1 MGNIL
6 FCADRASLASPASL
20 GLADD
25 LLRERDWLEGRS
37 DAVEAR
43 ARLAQQ
49 PPIEEAWVASSDQM
63 GAVNLA
69 AALRRDDARIPL
81 YLVAEGLSGSEV
93 SRAQAAGVTGLLTP
107 DGLAR
112 RVAHEDRRR
121 LASAARA
128 AAVRAAEASARPL
141 GAGDDARLPI
151 VCAPRPPRDDGACA
165 WECDGGSDVED
176 PLPPPA
182 PAVEAGRLVD
192 VPGAPTAP
200 SGERASASSLSAA
213 DTAPLPPVVP
223 VAAPSAVSV
232 PPAAGVSPAVPSAAS
247 ASAPRV
253 PVSAASDPTAPAA
266 SPAPAPPPAP
276 AAPAVPPPASAPAA
290 ARPPAYVLSVV
301 SGSGGAGKSTVAVL
315 AACLAARRGLRTLLV
330 DADLQFGD
338 AADLLGSSGAPT
350 VDEVLADPGLLDAP
364 ADAGVPALVAA
375 PHRLELA
382 EALAAQLPRLLEE
395 ASARFD
401 VVVVN
406 TGASW
411 SEGHALVIERSART
425 LFLVDQRAS
434 SVRACR
440 HALEL
445 CARCGIATGSFLFLL
460 NRCAKGVPFT
470 SLDVSCALQG
480 APVRELRDGGP
491 AVEELLGSGLAQT
504 LASER
509 NDLRESLG
517 AVLDGL
523 LPGGSSGRGA
533 GRGRKRGRGASEAP
547 SEAPPDAGRPRG
559 RDAGGRKAGR
569 WGRRRG
575 RPAVLVEAGAAR

>member
-213 DTAPLPPVVP
+213 DTAPLPPVAP
-223 VAAPSAVSV
+223 VAAPSA
-232 PPAAGVSPAVPSAAS
+232 

-253 PVSAASDPTAPAA
+253 PAPAAPDLAAPAA
-266 SPAPAPPPAP
+266 SSTPAPPPVPAAP
-276 AAPAVPPPASAPAA
+276 AAPTPASASAA
-290 ARPPAYVLSVV
+290 TRPPAYVLSVV

-401 VVVVN
+401 AVVVN

-509 NDLRESLG
+509 NELRESLG
-517 AVLDGL
+517 AVLDDL

-547 SEAPPDAGRPRG
+547 SGAPPDAGRPRD

>member
-213 DTAPLPPVVP
+213 DTAPLPPVAP
-223 VAAPSAVSV
+223 VAAPSA
-232 PPAAGVSPAVPSAAS
+232 

-253 PVSAASDPTAPAA
+253 PAPAAPDLAAPAA
-266 SPAPAPPPAP
+266 SSTPAPPPVPAAP
-276 AAPAVPPPASAPAA
+276 AAPTPASASAA
-290 ARPPAYVLSVV
+290 TRPPAYVLSVV

-401 VVVVN
+401 AVVVN

-509 NDLRESLG
+509 NELRESLG
-517 AVLDGL
+517 AVLDDL

-547 SEAPPDAGRPRG
+547 SGAPPDAGRPRG

>member
-165 WECDGGSDVED
+165 WECDGGPDAED

-182 PAVEAGRLVD
+182 PAVEAGRAAAA
-192 VPGAPTAP
+192 PGAPGAP
-200 SGERASASSLSAA
+200 SGERAPALSLSAA
-213 DTAPLPPVVP
+213 DTAPLPPV
-223 VAAPSAVSV
+223 ASAPA
-232 PPAAGVSPAVPSAAS
+232 SPAAS

-253 PVSAASDPTAPAA
+253 PVSTASDPAAPAA

-276 AAPAVPPPASAPAA
+276 AAPAAPPPASAPAA

-401 VVVVN
+401 AVVVN

-509 NDLRESLG
+509 NELRESLG
-517 AVLDGL
+517 AVLDDL

-533 GRGRKRGRGASEAP
+533 GRGRKRGRGASEAT

>member
-1 MGNIL
+1 M
-6 FCADRASLASPASL
+6 
-20 GLADD
+20 
-25 LLRERDWLEGRS
+25 
-37 DAVEAR
+37 
-43 ARLAQQ
+43 
-49 PPIEEAWVASSDQM
+49 
-63 GAVNLA
+63 
-69 AALRRDDARIPL
+69 
-81 YLVAEGLSGSEV
+81 
-93 SRAQAAGVTGLLTP
+93 
-107 DGLAR
+107 
-112 RVAHEDRRR
+112 
-121 LASAARA
+121 
-128 AAVRAAEASARPL
+128 
-141 GAGDDARLPI
+141 
-151 VCAPRPPRDDGACA
+151 
-165 WECDGGSDVED
+165 
-176 PLPPPA
+176 
-182 PAVEAGRLVD
+182 
-192 VPGAPTAP
+192 
-200 SGERASASSLSAA
+200 
-213 DTAPLPPVVP
+213 
-223 VAAPSAVSV
+223 
-232 PPAAGVSPAVPSAAS
+232 
-247 ASAPRV
+247 
-253 PVSAASDPTAPAA
+253 
-266 SPAPAPPPAP
+266 
-276 AAPAVPPPASAPAA
+276 
-290 ARPPAYVLSVV
+290 LSVV

-338 AADLLGSSGAPT
+338 AADLLGSSDAPT

-401 VVVVN
+401 AVVVN

-411 SEGHALVIERSART
+411 SEGHALVIERSARTLFLVDQRASSVRACRHALELCARCGIATGSFLFLLNRCAKGVPFTST

-517 AVLDGL
+517 VVLDGL
-523 LPGGSSGRGA
+523 LPGGSSGRGV
-533 GRGRKRGRGASEAP
+533 GRGRKRGRGASEAT
-547 SEAPPDAGRPRG
+547 SEAPPDAGRSRG